1 MARRKQPS
9 IPDQL
14 LDQFLAGGDPRDTLA
29 GKDGLLEALKK
40 ALAERALNAEMDHH
54 LESGEPDGRP
64 NTRNGY
70 GRKTVLTDTGRDT
83 GRIELEV
90 PRDRLSRF
98 DPVLVAKYRRRL
110 PGFNEK
116 VVSMYARGLS
126 VRESQGHLRELYG
139 IDASPDLVS
148 AVTDAV
154 LDEVAAW
161 QERPLEPL
169 SALVFFDALR

>member
-1 MARRKQPS
+1 MARRTQPS

-70 GRKTVLTDTGRDT
+70 GRKTVRPIPAG
-83 GRIELEV
+83 I
-90 PRDRLSRF
+90 P
-98 DPVLVAKYRRRL
+98 A
-110 PGFNEK
+110 
-116 VVSMYARGLS
+116 GLS
-126 VRESQGHLRELYG
+126 WKCRATGCPGLTRCWWPSTVGACQ
-139 IDASPDLVS
+139 ASMRRWFPC
-148 AVTDAV
+148 TP
-154 LDEVAAW
+154 VA
-161 QERPLEPL
+161 
-169 SALVFFDALR
+169 

>member
-64 NTRNGY
+64 NMRWPQKTGQTDKLWFLLCRTEREKRTMSKTRRNHSAAFKAKVALEALAGEQ
-70 GRKTVLTDTGRDT
+70 TVA
-83 GRIELEV
+83 ELA
-90 PRDRLSRF
+90 
-98 DPVLVAKYRRRL
+98 AKHGVH
-110 PGFNEK
+110 PTMINEWK
-116 VVSMYARGLS
+116 
-126 VRESQGHLRELYG
+126 
-139 IDASPDLVS
+139 
-148 AVTDAV
+148 
-154 LDEVAAW
+154 
-161 QERPLEPL
+161 
-169 SALVFFDALR
+169 